1 MAPDGRIF
9 RFDGRL
15 GCLQSLCWFLLLFAP
30 ALWAEEDFTVYD
42 LLAPESHKFAIVY
55 DVVSSKETAGFF
67 LNPIRKGAKISDERV
82 IDLATGKPLKFEN
95 VEGFLKVN
103 FAQPV
108 PRNGEARMRI
118 YKTYEDA
125 QSYYVKGDDLIFD
138 RPFGIRRN
146 VILLPAG
153 FELTGSTVPVMV
165 STQGDGRVKIS
176 MMNDRDDQ
184 LPSKITARRLP

>member
-1 MAPDGRIF
+1 MRS
-9 RFDGRL
+9 R
-15 GCLQSLCWFLLLFAP
+15 CLLLLLVAP

-42 LLAPESHKFAIVY
+42 LLAPDSHKFAILY
-55 DVVSSKETAGFF
+55 DVVISKEGSPFY
-67 LNPIRKGAKISDERV
+67 LNPIRKGAKVSDERV
-82 IDLATGKPLKFEN
+82 IDLATGRPLRFEN
-95 VEGFLKVN
+95 VEGYLKVI

-108 PRNGEARMRI
+108 PKNGEARFRI

-125 QSYYVKGDDLIFD
+125 QSYFAKGDELIFD

-165 STQGDGRVKIS
+165 STQVDGRIKIS

>member
-1 MAPDGRIF
+1 LRTRCLLALLVAPV
-9 RFDGRL
+9 
-15 GCLQSLCWFLLLFAP
+15 
-30 ALWAEEDFTVYD
+30 LWAEEDFTVYD
-42 LLAPESHKFAIVY
+42 LLTPDSHKFAIVY
-55 DVVSSKETAGFF
+55 DVVSSKENAPFY
-67 LNPIRKGAKISDERV
+67 LNPIRKGAKVSDERV

-95 VEGFLKVN
+95 VEGYLKVM

-108 PRNGEARMRI
+108 PKNGEARFRI

-125 QSYYVKGDDLIFD
+125 QSYFLKGDELVFD

-165 STQGDGRVKIS
+165 STQPDGRIRIS

-184 LPSKITARRLP
+184 LPSKITARRNP

>member
-1 MAPDGRIF
+1 L
-9 RFDGRL
+9 RL
-15 GCLQSLCWFLLLFAP
+15 HCLVLFLFAP
-30 ALWAEEDFTVYD
+30 ALWAEEDFTLYD
-42 LLAPESHKFAIVY
+42 LLAPDSHKFAIVY
-55 DVVSSKETAGFF
+55 DVVSSKENAAFF
-67 LNPIRKGAKISDERV
+67 LNPIRKGAKVSDERV

-95 VEGFLKVN
+95 LEGNLKVI

-108 PRNGEARMRI
+108 PRNGEARFRI

-125 QSYYVKGDDLIFD
+125 QSYYAEGDKLIFD

-153 FELTGSTVPVMV
+153 FELVGSTVPVMV
-165 STQGDGRVKIS
+165 STEASGRVKIS

-184 LPSKITARRLP
+184 LPSKITARRRP

>member
-1 MAPDGRIF
+1 LRPF
-9 RFDGRL
+9 HL
-15 GCLQSLCWFLLLFAP
+15 FLLLLAP
-30 ALWAEEDFTVYD
+30 ALRAEEDFTVYE
-42 LLAPESHKFAIVY
+42 LLAPDSHKFAITY
-55 DVVSSKETAGFF
+55 DVISSKENSSFF
-67 LNPIRKGAKISDERV
+67 LNPIRKGAKVSDERV

-95 VEGFLKVN
+95 VEGYLKVY

-108 PRNGEARMRI
+108 PKNGEARMRI

-125 QSYYVKGDDLIFD
+125 QSYYAKGDELVFD

-153 FELTGSTVPVMV
+153 FELTGSTVPVVV
-165 STQGDGRVKIS
+165 STEADGRVKIS

-184 LPSKITARRLP
+184 LPSKITARRFK